1 MGSLLSKS
9 SANKEAAAAAA
20 APANT
25 QQTSAAAETSEPAET
40 AAPAPPHTEEAGN
53 DEKYLTTYST
63 EAQRDEGET
72 VSKEKTGD
80 DSAVDEMPADEHAS
94 EMTAAVVE
102 A

>member
-1 MGSLLSKS
+1 VKAVAVRRTMGSLLSKS
-9 SANKEAAAAAA
+9 SANKEAAATAAAA

-63 EAQRDEGET
+63 EA
-72 VSKEKTGD
+72 SI
-80 DSAVDEMPADEHAS
+80 SLLPF
-94 EMTAAVVE
+94 
-102 A
+102 